1 MNMTSN
7 GIDECGFDINILGST
22 SSGFEFTR
30 RLVNGIEK
38 NGEVKLITKLNN
50 IMNLVLDI
58 LKVET

>member
-30 RLVNGIEK
+30 RPVNGIEK
-38 NGEVKLITKLNN
+38 GEVKLIAKLNN